1 MARLCLN
8 LCFLTVN
15 CLDRHVEKSPNRVAL
30 IWERDEPGTAVH
42 VTYRYGT
49 FSRCFRMPG
58 CVVGRGEEL
67 LL

>member
-1 MARLCLN
+1 MLDQAKFTEHLAYDQVCLN
-8 LCFLTVN
+8 FFLSVN

-49 FSRCFRMPG
+49 FW
-58 CVVGRGEEL
+58 
-67 LL
+67 